1 MYIQLDTYKD
11 FFVKNKSS
19 TQAASVKN
27 LFALKIA
34 KLEKFVDHGFLAQ
47 LANYF
52 KIKLNKDTFDRK
64 IIMIV

>member
-11 FFVKNKSS
+11 FFVKNKSN

-27 LFALKIA
+27 LFALK
-34 KLEKFVDHGFLAQ
+34 KLEKFVYHGFLAQ
-47 LANYF
+47 LANHF

-64 IIMIV
+64 IIVQ

>member
-1 MYIQLDTYKD
+1 M
-11 FFVKNKSS
+11 
-19 TQAASVKN
+19 KN

-64 IIMIV
+64 IIV

>member
-11 FFVKNKSS
+11 FFVKNKSN

-34 KLEKFVDHGFLAQ
+34 KLEKFVYHGFLAQ

-64 IIMIV
+64 IIVQ